1 MTLSQV
7 NCTYRQ
13 NIIILELKAQEK
25 DKAYHL
31 AFICCN
37 KKVTVVTDL
46 RVLLNNPEF
55 WDSDCC
61 LSLPDDK
68 THVGFGPCVLP
79 SDGDEYMN
87 V

>member
-13 NIIILELKAQEK
+13 NIIILDLKAQEK

-55 WDSDCC
+55 
-61 LSLPDDK
+61 
-68 THVGFGPCVLP
+68 
-79 SDGDEYMN
+79 
-87 V
+87 